1 MFGERFEL
9 WNENEMEKKKM
20 DGGGEDVILGQAY
33 VQNWKKKC
41 LRKLFGMA
49 VCLIAS
55 HNIDIMVYDDDDMIA
70 HFVAI

>member
-1 MFGERFEL
+1 
-9 WNENEMEKKKM
+9 M

-41 LRKLFGMA
+41 LRKLFDMA